1 MSLLRDR
8 AIALGLPVLPVPA
21 TAGTGTDEDWHIVT
35 VRRVI
40 GPATFY
46 GPFRSREAAQAWVD
60 AQDVTNW
67 SISPVEP
74 PYEEDAA

>member
-21 TAGTGTDEDWHIVT
+21 AAGAGEDWHIVT

-46 GPFRSREAAQAWVD
+46 GPFRSREAAKAWVD
-60 AQDVTNW
+60 AQAVTNW